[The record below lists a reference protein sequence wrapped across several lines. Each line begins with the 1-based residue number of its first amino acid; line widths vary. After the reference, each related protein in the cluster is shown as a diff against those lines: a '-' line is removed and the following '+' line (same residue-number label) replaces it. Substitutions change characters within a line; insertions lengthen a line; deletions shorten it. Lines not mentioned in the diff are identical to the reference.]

1 MRQIELAV
9 ARGKVAIRRPDMVRK
24 SVLTVHEVKR
34 CGERITGLADEYLL
48 ARWYEHL
55 RLYRRCGR

>member
-9 ARGKVAIRRPDMVRK
+9 ARGTVAIGRPDMVRK

-48 ARWYEHL
+48 ARWV
-55 RLYRRCGR
+55 

>member
-9 ARGKVAIRRPDMVRK
+9 ARGKVAIGRPDMVRK

-34 CGERITGLADEYLL
+34 CGERIIWLADEYLL
-48 ARWYEHL
+48 ARWV
-55 RLYRRCGR
+55 